1 MLDSTLNKPDTN
13 EEHANEIDIN
23 DVKISKLPSF
33 FANLRDIFI
42 YLCTDLT
49 TLVML
54 IVAIYLSL
62 LYLGH
67 LYLFPQV

>member
-42 YLCTDLT
+42 YLCISFVIILA
-49 TLVML
+49 MR
-54 IVAIYLSL
+54 
-62 LYLGH
+62 
-67 LYLFPQV
+67 LFGIQHVRVEGTAMEAT